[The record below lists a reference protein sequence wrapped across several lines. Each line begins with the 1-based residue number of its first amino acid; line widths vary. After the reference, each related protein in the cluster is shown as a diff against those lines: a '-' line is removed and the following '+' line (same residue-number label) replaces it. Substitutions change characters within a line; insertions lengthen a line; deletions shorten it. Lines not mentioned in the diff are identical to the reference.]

1 MAAEKMSKDKK
12 QQIMLGVLVG
22 VAAIIAIFVLT
33 GNGGG
38 EDEPPKNTVADT
50 PPDTGGGPPTGSAP
64 APAGAPAGAGASGK
78 GEGSGSKVDLP
89 PPMKFDPNEK
99 HVEPNWLGDPEVDF
113 DPFLVKR
120 PEINRPE
127 EQDQI
132 QKLKDDWV
140 LDGITKIGGKWKVF
154 FVDQVG
160 AYGEGDRLTGT
171 YYTIRKIIFTPEKAA
186 IVVMGDKGGN
196 FEIILRKP
204 SRYTSPNRK

>member
-1 MAAEKMSKDKK
+1 MPPNKMSKDKK

-38 EDEPPKNTVADT
+38 EDEPPKDTVADT
-50 PPDTGGGPPTGSAP
+50 PPNTGGGPPTGSDP
-64 APAGAPAGAGASGK
+64 APAGAGAPGEE
-78 GEGSGSKVDLP
+78 EGSGSKVDLP
-89 PPMKFDPNEK
+89 PPMQFDPNQK
-99 HVEPNWLGDPEVDF
+99 HVEPNWEGDPDDDF

-140 LDGITKIGGKWKVF
+140 LDGITKIGVKWKVF

-160 AYGEGDRLTGT
+160 AYGQGDRLTGT

-186 IVVMGDKGGN
+186 IVVVGDGGGN

-204 SRYTSPNRK
+204 SRYNTAKRK